1 MNKSLFKNAIFKF
14 LLSLFNIIVPILA
27 NSYVFKL
34 LNKEQV
40 GAITFSQTIY
50 GYFLI
55 FAGFGVYQYGLR
67 EISRVR
73 DNKEKLSKVFT
84 SLFTITIISNI
95 VVTILYLL
103 FINTFIQGDSST
115 YVACLILTFSLF
127 SNIFYTEWVNE
138 ALESYDFITIKTI
151 IIKIFYVI
159 LLFIFVKSVNN
170 FKEYLI
176 LLSLS
181 TILNNIISYIY
192 VKREIKFNFKD
203 ILISPYLKPMLLV
216 VILSNA
222 NVLYTQFDRLIL
234 GKISEVELAYYGV
247 AQNVSSMVNTMLLT
261 VVYVTIPRLS
271 NYLSTKKHKEY
282 LKLLKK
288 ISDIYFLLLFPTCI
302 GMALLS
308 KEIILLYTKPDY
320 MPAVS
325 MLMLFCIYA
334 VIVGYEIILSNQIM
348 YLHGKEKQQV
358 KVIFI
363 GGFINLILNFTL
375 LKLNILDG
383 NTAIITTLIAEGVVV
398 IILKS
403 YIVKH
408 LNINFSLFS
417 IDKLKYLYISL
428 IFIPIILVIKTYI
441 TGNLIICLISIP
453 ICALV
458 YFILLL
464 IIKDSLI
471 YEFLDKALTILKLKK
486 NK

>member
-325 MLMLFCIYA
+325 ILMLFCIYA